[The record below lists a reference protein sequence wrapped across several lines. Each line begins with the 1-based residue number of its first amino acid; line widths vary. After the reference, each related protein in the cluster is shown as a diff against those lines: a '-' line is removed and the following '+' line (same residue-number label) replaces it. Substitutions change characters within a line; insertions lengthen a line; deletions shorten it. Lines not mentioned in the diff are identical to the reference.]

1 MAGRIVL
8 CSLADAPVSS
18 VPRAA
23 RYARLTCM
31 NLSYPTHVRL
41 ASLALAAGASA
52 AELGLGDAW
61 RILDEAR
68 VVGIGEKSFQRASA
82 NLLEFRAHRYAGVR
96 VRRDSADPDVVWL
109 RVGPTLSPCRILH
122 MERAPRRTV
131 LVYGTLPGHVE
142 CGEEAFLIEHR
153 ADGSVVGRCVAFSRP
168 DRWFARL
175 APHLAAAAQ
184 SLITRRYLA
193 GMGL

>member
-1 MAGRIVL
+1 MAATSSMSYPPDLRLSSLV
-8 CSLADAPVSS
+8 LADGGM
-18 VPRAA
+18 RE
-23 RYARLTCM
+23 
-31 NLSYPTHVRL
+31 
-41 ASLALAAGASA
+41 
-52 AELGLGDAW
+52 ELGLNASW
-61 RILDEAR
+61 RAVDESR
-68 VVGIGEKSFQRASA
+68 VLGTGEECFQRASA

-96 VRRDSADPDVVWL
+96 VRRDPVDPDVVWL

-122 MERAPRRTV
+122 VERTPQRTA

-168 DRWFARL
+168 ERWFARL

-193 GMGL
+193 GMAKQE

>member
-1 MAGRIVL
+1 
-8 CSLADAPVSS
+8 
-18 VPRAA
+18 
-23 RYARLTCM
+23 M
-31 NLSYPTHVRL
+31 NLSYPTHLRL

-68 VVGIGEKSFQRASA
+68 VVGTGEKCFQRASA
-82 NLLEFRAHRYAGVR
+82 NLLAFRAHRYAGVR
-96 VRRDSADPDVVWL
+96 VRRDPADRDVVWL

-122 MERAPRRTV
+122 VERAPRRTV

-142 CGEEAFLIEHR
+142 CGEEAFFIEHR

>member
-1 MAGRIVL
+1 MAAKP
-8 CSLADAPVSS
+8 S
-18 VPRAA
+18 
-23 RYARLTCM
+23 M
-31 NLSYPTHVRL
+31 SYPKRLHL
-41 ASLALAAGASA
+41 ASLALADGASRE
-52 AELGLGDAW
+52 ELGLGATW
-61 RILDEAR
+61 RIVDEAR
-68 VVGIGEKSFQRASA
+68 VLGTGEGGFIRASA
-82 NLLEFRAHRYAGVR
+82 ALLEFRAHRHAGVH
-96 VRRDSADPDVVWL
+96 VRRDGAEPDVVWL

-122 MERAPRRTV
+122 VERAPRRTV

-184 SLITRRYLA
+184 SLVTRRYLA
-193 GMGL
+193 GMGC

>member
-1 MAGRIVL
+1 M
-8 CSLADAPVSS
+8 
-18 VPRAA
+18 
-23 RYARLTCM
+23 
-31 NLSYPTHVRL
+31 
-41 ASLALAAGASA
+41 
-52 AELGLGDAW
+52 
-61 RILDEAR
+61 
-68 VVGIGEKSFQRASA
+68 
-82 NLLEFRAHRYAGVR
+82 R

-109 RVGPTLSPCRILH
+109 RVGSTLSPCRILH